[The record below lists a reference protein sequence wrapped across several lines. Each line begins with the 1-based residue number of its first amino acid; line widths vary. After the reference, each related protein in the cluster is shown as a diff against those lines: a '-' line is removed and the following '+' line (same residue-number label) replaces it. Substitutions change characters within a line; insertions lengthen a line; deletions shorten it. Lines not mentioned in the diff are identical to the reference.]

1 MTGDL
6 SSSLSF
12 TTNKLSAVV
21 QTDHLLFLGFKFPK
35 CNESIV
41 LYELPGPFHLGRW
54 KILNTSSLVIENKE
68 HVTFIRHQRVKI
80 GLFSGSCEADFG
92 SI

>member
-1 MTGDL
+1 MSGNL
-6 SSSLSF
+6 GSSLSF
-12 TTNKLSAVV
+12 TTNKLSAV
-21 QTDHLLFLGFKFPK
+21 QIDHLLFLSFKFPK
-35 CNESIV
+35 CNESIA
-41 LYELPGPFHLGRW
+41 LYELPGPFHLRLW
-54 KILNTSSLVIENKE
+54 KILNTSSLVIEKKE